1 MIPKKV
7 HLSWKSKDLLQDD
20 NPLIKNGVKQIIALN
35 LDWEVTISDDEEII
49 RYLKDNLQSS
59 DWNLLENTSMVD
71 KCDLWR
77 LFKIYNE
84 GGLYIDIDR
93 FYNIPMNQ
101 ILQSNTQWLLPTNGD
116 YDFSHDIMCSAPLNP
131 VFKDTIN
138 LYLNRRRQGC
148 VDTYFLG
155 AQTYMHVITM
165 HLAGHILDT
174 NPGSKIFD
182 ELREI
187 IAKTDFITTYCEKLP
202 DDTSVYRGKL
212 TQNMLQQM
220 KKELYSKYKVKHWDQ
235 PD

>member
-20 NPLIKNGVKQIIALN
+20 NPLIENGVKQIVTLN
-35 LDWEVTISDDEEII
+35 LDWEVTISNDEEII

-101 ILQSNTQWLLPTNGD
+101 ILQSNTKWLLPTNGD

-131 VFKDTIN
+131 VFKDAIN

-165 HLAGHILDT
+165 HLAGCILDT

-187 IAKTDFITTYCEKLP
+187 MAKTDFITTYCEKLP
-202 DDTSVYRGKL
+202 YDTSVYRGKL
-212 TQNMLQQM
+212 TQDMLQQM

-235 PD
+235 SD